1 MSPHNRKLDCSH
13 QHVTGLAARMKM
25 IKVLIQVAAG
35 SRNMSFYDET
45 TLKLKRI
52 GRVAQPYPY
61 PYGFILNT
69 RAPDGDN
76 IDCYVLTTSALCSG
90 NIVECE
96 PAGLLQQQENGEID
110 DKVLA
115 ILPGEEVELNEVLL
129 SIFKKFIYRVFSK
142 FPETDV
148 KVGEILPRQSAL
160 DYIRRPGASGTSGN
174 P

>member
-1 MSPHNRKLDCSH
+1 
-13 QHVTGLAARMKM
+13 M
-25 IKVLIQVAAG
+25 ITVLIQVAAG
-35 SRNMSFYDET
+35 SRNMRFYDET

-52 GRVAQPYPY
+52 GQVPQPYPY

-96 PAGLLQQQENGEID
+96 PAGLLRQQENGEID

-115 ILPGEEVELNEVLL
+115 ILPGEEVESNEVLL
-129 SIFKKFIYRVFSK
+129 SIF
-142 FPETDV
+142 
-148 KVGEILPRQSAL
+148 
-160 DYIRRPGASGTSGN
+160 
-174 P
+174 